1 MLRRDAPSTQEFYPK
16 KEGINIKT
24 SANGLK
30 FITEEEGKKLKVY
43 LDIKG
48 LPTIGVGHLIKP
60 GEDFSEGLTDEQVEN
75 LLASDISEVDN
86 VLSRIAPNLT
96 QNQHD
101 CCADFGFNLGVG
113 ALRQLLS
120 HGIDQ
125 IPVQILK
132 WDHAG
137 AVEVKALKNRRKAEL
152 ALFNTVGEPDVLAII
167 AASRKD

>member
-1 MLRRDAPSTQEFYPK
+1 M
-16 KEGINIKT
+16 KT

-30 FITEEEGKKLKVY
+30 FIEAQEGIRLKVY
-43 LDIKG
+43 LDSIGK
-48 LPTIGVGHLIKP
+48 PTIGVGHLILP
-60 GEDFSEGLTDEQVEN
+60 GEDFSGGITQEQAQS
-75 LLASDISEVDN
+75 LLASDVAKVDEV
-86 VLSRIAPNLT
+86 LTRLAPNLS

-101 CCADFGFNLGVG
+101 ACASFGFNLGVG

-137 AVEVKALKNRRKAEL
+137 GKEVPALLARRQREL
-152 ALFNTVGEPDVLAII
+152 ALFQKESV
-167 AASRKD
+167 